1 MREGYFGSRSDRLL
15 VVIVAA
21 VLWLFLLA
29 SRAGLAA
36 SFGRDPKA
44 ELWTPSAA
52 GSAAILFLLCLI
64 WSAALRYFQ
73 LRRQTRS
80 LADALVIGVIGALPA
95 LAVTMAR
102 VDSESVYP
110 PLRSG
115 LAVVGA
121 ILASLL
127 MFVVANRH
135 QASR

>member
-1 MREGYFGSRSDRLL
+1 MTERYFGSHSDRSL

-21 VLWLFLLA
+21 VLWLFLLVG
-29 SRAGLAA
+29 RAALAA
-36 SFGRDPKA
+36 WFGRDPKA

-64 WSAALRYFQ
+64 WSAALRFIQ
-73 LRRQTRS
+73 LRLQTHTWV
-80 LADALVIGVIGALPA
+80 DALLAGVIGALPA
-95 LAVTMAR
+95 LAVTLAR
-102 VDSESVYP
+102 VDAESVYP

-121 ILASLL
+121 VLASLL
-127 MFVVANRH
+127 MFTVATWH